1 MKKQNDEPS
10 RENLEM
16 TDKTIEE
23 MTNNKG
29 DDDEQQ

>member
-1 MKKQNDEPS
+1 MKMQDNEASK
-10 RENLEM
+10 ENLEM
-16 TDKTIEE
+16 TDETIEE

>member
-16 TDKTIEE
+16 TDETIEE